1 MLDLKGVAGTLV
13 LFISTSQLETNAE
26 NADLEM
32 WDKVWANETE
42 DSSPGPDHLSLK
54 ISSTIFLWSKILEA
68 EKYPFDFFC

>member
-32 WDKVWANETE
+32 
-42 DSSPGPDHLSLK
+42 
-54 ISSTIFLWSKILEA
+54 
-68 EKYPFDFFC
+68 